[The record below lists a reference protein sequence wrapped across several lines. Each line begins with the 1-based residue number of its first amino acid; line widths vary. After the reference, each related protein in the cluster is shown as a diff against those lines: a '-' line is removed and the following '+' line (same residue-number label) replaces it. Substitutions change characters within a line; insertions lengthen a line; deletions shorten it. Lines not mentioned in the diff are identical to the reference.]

1 MITTMATADGRAPV
15 DCQEQ
20 GTAEGMTEYA
30 SRVLRYA
37 LNIGPETLTISQLEI
52 ADSQASRHVAALPA
66 ELDHGGTVL
75 DTCLHGL
82 RHRMQRLML
91 AKRRQLAQLQR
102 MIDGAG
108 DGMSGPDDDAS
119 GQPDAASAPVQ
130 TEQERALA
138 LLRAALMLI
147 MGPQPPSGNGGGGGR
162 PAMLVRPKPGKPP
175 SGQAVNPRQGDS
187 VDF

>member
-1 MITTMATADGRAPV
+1 MITTMAIADGKAPV

-52 ADSQASRHVAALPA
+52 ADVQASRHVAALPA
-66 ELDHGGTVL
+66 ALDHGGAVL
-75 DTCLHGL
+75 DGCLHGL
-82 RHRMQRLML
+82 RHRMQRLMA

-102 MIDGAG
+102 MIDGSGAG
-108 DGMSGPDDDAS
+108 MPSDDGAPT
-119 GQPDAASAPVQ
+119 GQPDASSGAPQ

-147 MGPQPPSGNGGGGGR
+147 MGPQPPNGNGSGGGR
-162 PAMLVRPKPGKPP
+162 PAMLVRPKPGRPP
-175 SGQAVNPRQGDS
+175 SGQAVNPRQPDGI
-187 VDF
+187 DF